1 MSANREQIL
10 QQALSLPVKE
20 RAELINQLL
29 ETFDAPPDPAP
40 DQLWLNEAQNR
51 LDAYNRGELGAISA
65 EEVFDEIEREKQN
78 T

>member
-29 ETFDAPPDPAP
+29 ETFDGPPDPAL
-40 DQLWLNEAQNR
+40 DQLLLNAQNR

>member
-29 ETFDAPPDPAP
+29 ETFDGPPDPAL
-40 DQLWLNEAQNR
+40 DQLWLNAQNR